1 MRDHPSGRSVGV
13 MTERLARA
21 CSNRPGRVI
30 AVWLV
35 AVLASFPAIGLF
47 LGDVLTADV
56 EVTAETESQR
66 ADELL
71 DRAFPQSRAEDER
84 EITEVVVVR
93 AARGNL
99 AGPAA
104 RERLAELA
112 GDLRAAGATAAISS
126 SEGRPLVSADGDARA
141 VLVAL
146 GLDGE
151 DDVPGV
157 YEVVQRLDDQ
167 PGYEAAITGEL
178 SSEADEEEL
187 SGEDLRAGELLFGLP
202 AALVI
207 LLLVFGAV
215 VAGLMPLILALVSI
229 FVALALAGLLGQA
242 YGLSLYTVNMLSGMG
257 LALGVDYSLFV
268 VSRYREERSRGREP
282 LDAIGATGATASR
295 AVLFSGITF
304 VLAMFGL
311 VLVPSTIFR
320 SLAAGA
326 ILVGIVSVLVAVTL
340 LPAILGLL
348 GDRIN
353 AGRIPF
359 FGRAAAQAGTES
371 RFWGAIAHAVMRR
384 PVASLVATGGLLLA
398 LALPAL
404 GLETGSQ
411 GPSALPDRFESR
423 QGYVLLNEEFPAQT
437 TDPVQIAVAGDADSP
452 GVQSAIERLDAE
464 LARRP
469 RFAAPAVQASND
481 GDVTRISVPIGGD
494 PVGEPAVE
502 AVRELRADVIPR
514 AFARADAE
522 VLVTGDTAEELDY
535 HETVDAWV
543 APVFAFVLGL
553 SFVLLT
559 IAFRSIVVPIK
570 AIVLNLLS
578 VGAAYGLLVLVFQEG
593 IGNEL
598 LGLDQAENVAAWVPL
613 FLFAVLFGLSMDY
626 QVFLLSRI
634 RERYQQTGDSDEA
647 VAYGVGSTARL
658 ITGAALIIIAVFWGF
673 AMGDLIMFQQMGFG
687 VAVALLIDATIVRA
701 VLVPAGMKLLGAWNW
716 YLPGWLSWLP
726 AAHVEGPGPAA
737 PRAPSP

>member
-1 MRDHPSGRSVGV
+1 MRDHPPGRSVGV
-13 MTERLARA
+13 MTERLARV

-93 AARGNL
+93 AERGNL
-99 AGPAA
+99 AGPEA

-126 SEGRPLVSADGDARA
+126 SEGRPLVSADGDARV

-215 VAGLMPLILALVSI
+215 VAGLMPLVLALVSI
-229 FVALALAGLLGQA
+229 FVALALAGLLVQA

-371 RFWGAIAHAVMRR
+371 RFWGAIVHAVMRR

-452 GVQSAIERLDAE
+452 GVRQQSN
-464 LARRP
+464 
-469 RFAAPAVQASND
+469 ASTQSSRD
-481 GDVTRISVPIGGD
+481 
-494 PVGEPAVE
+494 
-502 AVRELRADVIPR
+502 
-514 AFARADAE
+514 ARASPHLPFRQATT
-522 VLVTGDTAEELDY
+522 VT
-535 HETVDAWV
+535 
-543 APVFAFVLGL
+543 
-553 SFVLLT
+553 
-559 IAFRSIVVPIK
+559 
-570 AIVLNLLS
+570 
-578 VGAAYGLLVLVFQEG
+578 
-593 IGNEL
+593 
-598 LGLDQAENVAAWVPL
+598 
-613 FLFAVLFGLSMDY
+613 
-626 QVFLLSRI
+626 
-634 RERYQQTGDSDEA
+634 
-647 VAYGVGSTARL
+647 
-658 ITGAALIIIAVFWGF
+658 
-673 AMGDLIMFQQMGFG
+673 
-687 VAVALLIDATIVRA
+687 
-701 VLVPAGMKLLGAWNW
+701 
-716 YLPGWLSWLP
+716 
-726 AAHVEGPGPAA
+726 
-737 PRAPSP
+737 